1 MIRIVLRMLAVA
13 VSALL
18 ACAVAVAALAFEG
31 TPQVRVQD
39 QVSVADVQRARAVLA
54 RHDPRRGNGIRVRTV
69 TLTAQDVTLLL
80 QYARAR
86 WRPAAA
92 TNVMV
97 RRGAMDV
104 QASLELTGI
113 PFGRWLN
120 VNAEL
125 TEGSGLPRI
134 ARLTAGRVTVPAFAA
149 NAVAGWLLHR
159 AQPGTP
165 LAVASETVKRVRFVQ
180 DSVLVEYVWA
190 RDAGARI
197 GTMLVPEDDV
207 QRIEAYNAEL
217 AKRVGTVG
225 VASDLSLADVL
236 RPMLRLVADRSV
248 HGDGKSEHRAMI
260 ATVAL
265 YVTGISLDRWI
276 ASAAAWPRPARRR
289 VTLNGRDDLAKHF
302 LVSAVL
308 ASQSGSALADAV
320 GVTKEV
326 DDAHG
331 GTGFSFV
338 DIAAD
343 RAGRRYG
350 ELATSNPKRL
360 QSLAAQRLEERDL
373 MPLVTD
379 LPESM
384 TASAFAARFGDVG
397 GPRYEAMLRTIDA
410 RLDLLRLFR

>member
-1 MIRIVLRMLAVA
+1 MIRIVLRTLAAA

-18 ACAVAVAALAFEG
+18 ACAVVVAALAFEG
-31 TPQVRVQD
+31 TPRVRIQD

-69 TLTAQDVTLLL
+69 TLTAQDVTVLL

-86 WRPAAA
+86 WPSAAA
-92 TNVMV
+92 TKVRV

-113 PFGRWLN
+113 PFRRWLN
-120 VNAEL
+120 VDATL
-125 TEGSGLPRI
+125 TEGPELPRI
-134 ARLTAGRVTVPAFAA
+134 ARLTAGRVPVPAFAA

-165 LAVASETVKRVRFVQ
+165 LAVARETVKRVRFVR
-180 DSVLVEYVWA
+180 DTVFVEDVWA
-190 RDAGARI
+190 RDAGAHI
-197 GTMLVPEDDV
+197 GTMLVPEADV

-217 AKRVGTVG
+217 AKRVVTVAG
-225 VASDLSLADVL
+225 ASDLPLADVL

-248 HGDGKSEHRAMI
+248 HGDAASEHRAML
-260 ATVAL
+260 ATLAL
-265 YVTGISLDRWI
+265 YVTRISLDRWI
-276 ASAAAWPRPARRR
+276 APAAAWPRPARRR

-302 LVSAVL
+302 LVSAVV

-320 GVTKEV
+320 GVTKEL
-326 DDAHG
+326 DDSHG
-331 GTGFSFV
+331 GTGFSFA

-350 ELATSNPKRL
+350 QLATSNPQKL
-360 QSLAAQRLEERDL
+360 QSVVAQRLEERDL

-384 TASAFAARFGDVG
+384 TASAFAARFGEVG
-397 GPRYEAMLRTIDA
+397 APRYEAMLRTIDA
-410 RLDLLRLFR
+410 RLDRLRLFR